1 MDSGIVDVG
10 RYRLIAEL
18 AHGGMGDVY
27 LGVAR
32 GPAGFSKLMVIKQL
46 RPALSDD
53 EQFLAMFL
61 EEARLAARLNHPNVV
76 QTVEVGNE
84 GKRYFLA
91 MEYLEGQS
99 LQRIRQRIGKDRPF
113 PLGPHIRILIET
125 LNGLHYA
132 HELVDMDNNALG
144 VVHRDA
150 TPHNVLITYDGQVK
164 VVDFGIAKAIDSA
177 LETRTGELKG
187 KVAYMPPEQ
196 AAARRVDR
204 RADIFA
210 VGVML
215 WEAAT
220 NRRLWK
226 GMNEIAIMHN
236 LFTGQIPSPRSV
248 DERVPEELDR
258 ICRIA
263 MAIEPDYRYRS
274 AAEMA
279 QELEQFL
286 VMLGDRTTPKD
297 LGRLVTD
304 AFEGDRREMREIIDG
319 QLRLLRTSEQMERAV
334 PKADLTSLM
343 QSREVGAA
351 TPSMAPQ
358 NPSVPRVS
366 TAQLDA
372 SAPSSFTTGGTA
384 MKAGL
389 SKPPSRAPKIVAALM
404 AVSAL
409 GLVAIVAGVLYTKS
423 AKEPASEVDVFAAST
438 GATSNAPVGAGA
450 GAPTPLGTTAEPNAT
465 RTNVS
470 FTATPMDSK
479 IYIDDAPLD
488 GNPFN
493 GAFPRDG
500 LSHRVKADAN
510 GYVARTEVVVF
521 NQENATVT
529 LTLAKK
535 TTGGPVVQLTAKPT
549 ATATTT
555 PSVGPTASGK
565 KPHRDID
572 TTFMQ

>member
-1 MDSGIVDVG
+1 LESGIIDVG

-32 GPAGFSKLMVIKQL
+32 GPAGFNKLMVIKQL
-46 RPALSDD
+46 RPALADD

-84 GKRYFLA
+84 GRRYFLA

-99 LQRIRQRIGKDRPF
+99 LQRIRQRLMKDRPF

-132 HELVDMDNNALG
+132 HELVDIDNNPLG

-150 TPHNVLITYDGQVK
+150 TPHNVFVTYDGQVK
-164 VVDFGIAKAIDSA
+164 VVDFGIAKAIDSS

-196 AAARRVDR
+196 AAAKRVDR

-215 WEAAT
+215 WEAVT

-236 LFTGQIPSPRSV
+236 LFTGQIPAPRDV
-248 DERVPEELDR
+248 DPRVPEDLDR

-263 MAIEPDYRYRS
+263 MAIEPDYRYAS

-279 QELEQFL
+279 QELERFL
-286 VMLGDRTTPKD
+286 ATVGDRTTSKD
-297 LGRLVTD
+297 IGKLVTD
-304 AFEGDRREMREIIDG
+304 AFEDDRREMREIIDG
-319 QLRLLRTSEQMERAV
+319 QLRLLRTSQAMERASTQI
-334 PKADLTSLM
+334 PKPDLVNLT
-343 QSREVGAA
+343 QSPDAA
-351 TPSMAPQ
+351 SGSAPNASM
-358 NPSVPRVS
+358 PRVS

-372 SAPSSFTTGGTA
+372 SAPPSFTTGGTSTS
-384 MKAGL
+384 MKPML
-389 SKPPSRAPKIVAALM
+389 QPKPPSRAPLIVGIAMGAA
-404 AVSAL
+404 AL
-409 GLVAIVAGVLYTKS
+409 GLAAIVAVVLLNK
-423 AKEPASEVDVFAAST
+423 
-438 GATSNAPVGAGA
+438 NAPSKQTEPEILAA
-450 GAPTPLGTTAEPNAT
+450 TAPTATATTPATPNVA

-470 FTATPMDSK
+470 FSASPGEAK

-488 GNPFN
+488 QNPFN
-493 GAFPRDG
+493 GAFPKDG
-500 LSHRVKADAN
+500 LSHRVKVEAN
-510 GYVARTEVVVF
+510 GYVTKTEVVVF
-521 NQENATVT
+521 NQDSVSLNVTLNKRPPGYVAPPVTKPTVT
-529 LTLAKK
+529 AAASASAA
-535 TTGGPVVQLTAKPT
+535 PEPT
-549 ATATTT
+549 
-555 PSVGPTASGK
+555 SSGHK

-572 TTFMQ
+572 TTLGN